1 MQILFTVA
9 YIFARRVVETGLGDD
24 TVAINTEL
32 HVSCVL
38 CVALYIYREH
48 RKEGESDSLTIY
60 RCCFN
65 H

>member
-1 MQILFTVA
+1 MQILFTVV

-38 CVALYIYREH
+38 LRCTYT
-48 RKEGESDSLTIY
+48 ESIEKKVNLI
-60 RCCFN
+60 